1 MRGML
6 DKPSFQPRPC
16 PICRKPSE
24 AAYRPFC
31 SKRCAD
37 IDLHRWLSGSYAVPA
52 VERELDAEDME
63 DPNGEGAR
71 SAGHGGL

>member
-6 DKPSFQPRPC
+6 DKPSFQARPC
-16 PICRKPSE
+16 PICHKPSE

-52 VERELDAEDME
+52 VERELGAEDLE
-63 DPNGEGAR
+63 DTDGEAPR
-71 SAGHGGL
+71 SAGHGGP